1 MTRRDNDP
9 AADQAAHRRLREL
22 LGSYALGH
30 LPRTQTGAVRA
41 HLDGCADCRA
51 ELAEIAPLA
60 DDLRG
65 IDPERVSTLVTPP
78 PALGERIRSAAAQE
92 RRLRDRRVR
101 STRLL
106 SAAAAVAAVLAVG
119 AVGFALGDR
128 RDAGPPQPFEAVAVQ
143 SDVAGI
149 DANAGI
155 VPHTWGV
162 EIKLVATGFAQGESY
177 AVTVRTEDGRQR
189 SAGAFVGTG
198 ERQMTCNLNSDVLRD
213 DAAGF
218 TVLDAAGAVVLSA
231 DLPAA

>member
-1 MTRRDNDP
+1 MTQRDDES
-9 AADQAAHRRLREL
+9 AHRRLREL

-30 LPRTQTGAVRA
+30 LPRTQTASVRA

-65 IDPERVSTLVTPP
+65 IDPDRVSTLVTPP
-78 PALGERIRSAAAQE
+78 PHLGERIRGAVGQE
-92 RRLRDRRVR
+92 RTLRDRRVR

-106 SAAAAVAAVLAVG
+106 AAAAAVAAVLAVG

-128 RDAGPPQPFEAVAVQ
+128 RDAGPPQPFEAVAV
-143 SDVAGI
+143 SGAEGVVA
-149 DANAGI
+149 DAGI

-198 ERQMTCNLNSDVLRD
+198 ARQMTCNLNSDVLRG

-218 TVLDAAGAVVLSA
+218 TVVDAAGAVVLSA
-231 DLPAA
+231 DLPRA